1 MNARPFQQAR
11 KSEDKKMS
19 AATSSTQTLDRTS
32 MILGTAM
39 MLGWTLGLGILG
51 FALLLAVAYA
61 MLTHSYALAV
71 AGSVLLFMPLFLT
84 IAWGMFHTAA
94 TLERSWSLRFGLA
107 GPTWWERRQAHRI
120 LYQAYF
126 L

>member
-1 MNARPFQQAR
+1 
-11 KSEDKKMS
+11 MS
-19 AATSSTQTLDRTS
+19 AATSSTYTLDRTS

-51 FALLLAVAYA
+51 LALLLAIAYA
-61 MLTHSYALAV
+61 MITQSYTLALTC
-71 AGSVLLFMPLFLT
+71 SVLLFMPLILT
-84 IAWGMFHTAA
+84 MAWGMFHAAA
-94 TLERSWSLRFGLA
+94 TLEKNWALRFGVA
-107 GPTWWERRQAHRI
+107 GPSWWERRQAHRI